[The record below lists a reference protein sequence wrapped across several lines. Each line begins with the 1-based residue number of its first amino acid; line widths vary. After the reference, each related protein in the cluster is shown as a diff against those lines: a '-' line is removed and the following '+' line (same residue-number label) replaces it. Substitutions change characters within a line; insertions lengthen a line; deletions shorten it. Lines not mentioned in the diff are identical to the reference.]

1 MILGLA
7 LFLGAHS
14 LRIFAEDW
22 RAARIQQFGEKGWT
36 GIVSLVSLVGFILI
50 VWGFGMARTQPIVVW
65 VPWDWTYHV
74 NALFSLVA
82 FVFLAA
88 AFVPGNHF
96 KAWVGHPMVI
106 AVKAWALGHLLS
118 NGSLA
123 DILLFGSF
131 LVWAILS
138 FRAARTRDQAQGT
151 APAAANLKADGI
163 TVAAGLIGYLAFVLF
178 LHMWLIGRPVM

>member
-1 MILGLA
+1 MILGLV
-7 LFLGAHS
+7 LFLGTHS

-36 GIVSLVSLVGFILI
+36 GIVSLVSLVGFVLI
-50 VWGFGMARTQPIVVW
+50 VWGFGMARAQPVVLW
-65 VPWDWTYHV
+65 VPPGWTFHV

-88 AFVPGNHF
+88 AYVPGNHI

-138 FRAARTRDQAQGT
+138 FRAARKRDALQGST
-151 APAAANLKADGI
+151 PAAANLKADAI
-163 TVAAGLIGYLAFVLF
+163 TVAAGLAGYLAFVFF